1 MYYKQFCQSY
11 HIEFVREL
19 IETYRFLY
27 LLFVW
32 VLLFVRR
39 EQVDPN
45 TVIYNTMGTTWTTT
59 HNLDQNII
67 NPRPFQKYTHSNE
80 LTCLIVQTENVKI
93 LVTLCSITIG
103 ERSCT
108 SLLHDS
114 SNDRRHFNI
123 FSSSQRGNF
132 FLMKQVYFTIRSR
145 TIPDSYIC
153 CWYIDW
159 NAM

>member
-11 HIEFVREL
+11 RIVFVREL
-19 IETYRFLY
+19 IETYSFLY

-67 NPRPFQKYTHSNE
+67 NPRPFQKYIHSNE

-93 LVTLCSITIG
+93 LVTLCSITIR

-114 SNDRRHFNI
+114 SNDRIYFNI
-123 FSSSQRGNF
+123 FLSSQRSNF
-132 FLMKQVYFTIRSR
+132 FLMK
-145 TIPDSYIC
+145 
-153 CWYIDW
+153 
-159 NAM
+159 

>member
-11 HIEFVREL
+11 HKVFGREL
-19 IETYRFLY
+19 IETYSFLY

-93 LVTLCSITIG
+93 LVTLCSITIR

-114 SNDRRHFNI
+114 SNDRIYFNI
-123 FSSSQRGNF
+123 FLSSQRSNF
-132 FLMKQVYFTIRSR
+132 FLMK
-145 TIPDSYIC
+145 
-153 CWYIDW
+153 
-159 NAM
+159 